1 MDDAT
6 LINSL
11 KNAIEQLYKNDSYL
25 LQSDHELHEQ
35 TVSHRLA
42 VYLEKNLRKSPTFRK
57 NDFSIDCEYNKN
69 GQEPKMIY
77 SCCYNCDVKCF
88 IKSLRKSAFE
98 VMFDIERSVRP
109 DIIVHKRGTNY
120 PNNLLIIELKKKS
133 NSQNAEK
140 EKDKMKISAFT
151 CPEHKGEK
159 DHYHYQLGFFIEFSD
174 EEVILHEFKAGKET
188 TIYNFDAEKK
198 EWTN

>member
-69 GQEPKMIY
+69 GQEPKNIF
-77 SCCYNCDVKCF
+77 SSCYNCSEVCF
-88 IKSLRKSAFE
+88 ITSLGHNAFEKIKSA
-98 VMFDIERSVRP
+98 RP
-109 DIIVHKRGTNY
+109 DIIVHQRGNNRPT
-120 PNNLLIIELKKKS
+120 NLLILELKKES
-133 NSQNAEK
+133 NSQNNEK
-140 EKDKMKISAFT
+140 EKDKIKLSAFT
-151 CPEHKGEK
+151 CRK
-159 DHYHYQLGFFIEFSD
+159 DESPYQYQLGFFIEYND
-174 EEVILHEFKAGKET
+174 KEMVLQEFKDGNET
-188 TIYNFDAEKK
+188 TICHFNAETKK
-198 EWTN
+198 WMN